1 MKVLG
6 FNGSPRKNANT
17 AQMLKNAL
25 EGAKAAGA
33 EDVKLYHLYDYDFK
47 GCHSCFACKLLGGKS
62 YGHCAI
68 KDEVTA
74 LLEEAREA
82 DVILLG
88 SPIYFGNLSGQ
99 MRSFL
104 ERLLFP
110 AFCYDDAY
118 SSLWPKKIQSG
129 MIYTMNRP
137 SNEQYVDA
145 MDYSVEFF
153 LEKVFG
159 NVSSIYSMDTYQF
172 SDYSKYYCPSF
183 NEAQKREV
191 HETFFPQDCARAY
204 ELGKS
209 LVEKVLNGIV

>member
-33 EDVKLYHLYDYDFK
+33 DDVKLYHLYDYNFK
-47 GCHSCFACKLLGGKS
+47 GCRSCFACKLLGGKS
-62 YGHCAI
+62 YGNCAV
-68 KDEVTA
+68 KDEITA

-110 AFCYDDAY
+110 AFCYDDAC

-129 MIYTMNRP
+129 MIYTLNRP

-145 MDYSVEFF
+145 MEYSVEFF

-172 SDYSKYYCPSF
+172 SDYSKYYCPAF
-183 NEAQKREV
+183 DEAQKREV
-191 HETFFPQDCARAY
+191 HETVFPQDCAGAY
-204 ELGKS
+204 ELGKELVRKS
-209 LVEKVLNGIV
+209 LV